1 MFAINTKTI
10 MCNLSWGDN
19 YMSASNSDKNKRGNL
34 SKRLLKHILDLTKQ
48 FGYIT
53 YLKKNY
59 SKGKEGY
66 TDQNQF
72 KAHYLIRFDDGTEWV
87 LFTTTSIRDRVK
99 QQYWEA
105 LNLKEINSSISKAY
119 LIYPDD
125 ITDAERD
132 KAEKKNLKI
141 STGGE
146 YSPLDGII
154 SQDQIFSL
162 IEKYA
167 LRNKTASQI
176 RDIQGNNFEK
186 RIAAILS
193 DPCNLEKWKSND
205 PTLEGIHY
213 DVFKSVVTCM
223 GLDPIS
229 VMEIYATADKKE
241 IGLLPS
247 GGPPKTDV
255 LLTIKNADGNET
267 KQTISCKRTTADY
280 VSVHQYSADTFASV
294 LDDSNGDLQRL
305 LRVFQANGAIRDKN
319 KNRYMSE
326 EDEKALTEALSP
338 LILKLT
344 KWVVGGAYGAGEEET
359 QWARYVVVYDNNDA
373 TTSVH
378 STEDYCSLLIAN
390 ESSGTFGTPFK
401 WTYQGERGT
410 NIQLKCKV
418 IK

>member
-1 MFAINTKTI
+1 MNFWK
-10 MCNLSWGDN
+10 SW
-19 YMSASNSDKNKRGNL
+19 
-34 SKRLLKHILDLTKQ
+34 
-48 FGYIT
+48 
-53 YLKKNY
+53 
-59 SKGKEGY
+59 
-66 TDQNQF
+66 NQ
-72 KAHYLIRFDDGTEWV
+72 
-87 LFTTTSIRDRVK
+87 
-99 QQYWEA
+99 
-105 LNLKEINSSISKAY
+105 
-119 LIYPDD
+119 
-125 ITDAERD
+125 
-132 KAEKKNLKI
+132 KNLKI

>member
-1 MFAINTKTI
+1 
-10 MCNLSWGDN
+10 
-19 YMSASNSDKNKRGNL
+19 MSASNSDKNKRGNL

-213 DVFKSVVTCM
+213 DVFKSIVTCM

-229 VMEIYATADKKE
+229 VVEIYATADKKE

-294 LDDSNGDLQRL
+294 LDASNGDLQRL

-326 EDEKALTEALSP
+326 EDEKVLTEALSP